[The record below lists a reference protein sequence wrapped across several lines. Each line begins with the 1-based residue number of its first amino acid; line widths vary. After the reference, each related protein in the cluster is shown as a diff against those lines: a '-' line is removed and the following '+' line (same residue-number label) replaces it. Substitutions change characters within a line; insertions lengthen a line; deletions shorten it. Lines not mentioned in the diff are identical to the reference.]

1 MVPGVMGPE
10 QWAQIGRILID
21 LFLFVGLAVNG
32 AIAFLLGHAV
42 IPSLVT
48 SAEAPRQVL
57 AFRWA
62 LYPIFAASL
71 ALTLY
76 ALGRA
81 LTLAIAVL
89 QQVYPRFAI

>member
-1 MVPGVMGPE
+1 MDPGVMGPE
-10 QWAQIGRILID
+10 QWGQIGRVLLD

-32 AIAFLLGHAV
+32 AIAFLLGHAI

-48 SAEAPRQVL
+48 NAEAPRQVL
-57 AFRWA
+57 TFRWV

-81 LTLAIAVL
+81 LMLAIAML